1 MERLLGDREL
11 RRLLS
16 DIALIS
22 NKFKLSDK
30 TSNEIKEL
38 NSLIEEYFEVV
49 KEIDSLGILGFLK
62 KKKLNERKEQILNAI
77 SSSIPTTLRS
87 ILDDVKPF
95 IINLNELYEKASP
108 IVKDK
113 VKYTPL
119 ELRSLPV
126 DPLAQVEYIHN
137 IVNTAIETHTRLKNA
152 LWEIVYD
159 LWKSNNL
166 KFNIY
171 RKYITLDVD
180 KVRFSASEL
189 EEIDDIGTLIEI
201 YHKLRKEEEFLDALK
216 MQVRSSFQEVLKSRL
231 DNLEAYLGMI
241 EGLGIIP
248 KSSIKSKIESL
259 RTTLRG
265 ELELSALQSLE
276 KEINELEGV
285 MKDDL
290 KREIIKIKNETLTA
304 IENIP
309 NQPNPPDV
317 MGESL
322 DRLIEGY
329 QETRTWHAR
338 VISNVVQLT
347 KDLLKDAENALPR
360 LDPDLAG
367 IMKRKIENLRN
378 KANKATEIKEAV
390 GIYWEAVKQIEE
402 WKKLLYNE
410 IQKQMGAY
418 NKTLQMIKEVIERI
432 PSFLIISL
440 PEDLSTA
447 TLSSLAEMLYTIKTK
462 TEQRD
467 KVFKDAIIG
476 ELNSFKNLLMNIPE
490 NDRKMFESTIKL
502 IDTTIEKIQASVNT
516 EEIRLHFIR
525 ARAELEKEIKENLQ
539 SIRDKQVLKVRLM
552 LAKLPGAPDI
562 SDAISQIMSVPID
575 VTKPA
580 EVINQIE
587 SLMNTKVVNKL
598 KDFLLKEVSEYLELL
613 EILES
618 FGMSFKEERDK
629 LTKISEGL
637 SAVKEVEEL
646 GDLGREFRLTIASKE
661 FADTLKNWIDEMSES
676 MSRALSMLGREMTE
690 NESIAVLIR
699 ETKTVD
705 PTNPA
710 QVIPLVKKIAK
721 IWDLIREYIIKIED
735 YEYNRFLEA
744 AKSYPIFDT
753 VMRIYERHKEEFNE
767 KIFPLLSLE
776 ELRKAL
782 KETKT
787 SEIVNM
793 LQEIR
798 RLEKEFLEKMK
809 EISTWHKA
817 IRILMAGFDFS
828 APEAEIKN
836 RVKEI
841 KKNIRKMYKRDDIIS
856 YLEWVVEYLASRG
869 GVDVE

>member
-1 MERLLGDREL
+1 MKRLLGDREL

-22 NKFKLSDK
+22 NKFRLSDK
-30 TSNEIKEL
+30 TSNEIREL
-38 NSLIEEYFEVV
+38 DSLIKEYFNILE
-49 KEIDSLGILGFLK
+49 EINSLGIFGFFK
-62 KKKLNERKEQILNAI
+62 KKKLNEKKEEILNAI
-77 SSSIPTTLRS
+77 SASIPTTLRS

-95 IINLNELYEKASP
+95 INNLNELYEKASP

-119 ELRSLPV
+119 KLGVLPG
-126 DPLAQVEYIHN
+126 DPIAQVEYIHN
-137 IVNTAIETHTRLKNA
+137 IVNTAIETHTKLKNA

-171 RKYITLDVD
+171 RKYITLDAD
-180 KVRFSASEL
+180 KVRFSSSEL
-189 EEIDDIGTLIEI
+189 DKLDDISTLIDV
-201 YHKLRKEEEFLDALK
+201 YHRLKEEEDFLDTLK

-248 KSSIKSKIESL
+248 KSAIKSKIESL
-259 RTTLRG
+259 RNTLKG

-285 MKDDL
+285 IKDDL
-290 KREIIKIKNETLTA
+290 KREIIKLKNETLTA
-304 IENIP
+304 IENMP
-309 NQPNPPDV
+309 NQPKPPEV
-317 MGESL
+317 LGESI

-329 QETRTWHAR
+329 QETRTWHVR
-338 VISNVVQLT
+338 VISNVVQLI
-347 KDLLKDAENALPR
+347 KDLLKDVENALPR

-367 IMKRKIENLRN
+367 QMKRKIEVLRN
-378 KANKATEIKEAV
+378 KANKATKIKEAV
-390 GIYWEAVKQIEE
+390 GIYWETVKQIDE
-402 WKKLLYNE
+402 WKKMLYNE

-440 PEDLSTA
+440 PEDLSA
-447 TLSSLAEMLYTIKTK
+447 STLSSLAEMLYTIKTK

-476 ELNSFKNLLMNIPE
+476 ELNSFKNLLLSIPE
-490 NDRKMFESTIKL
+490 NYQKMFEDSIKL
-502 IDTTIEKIQASVNT
+502 VDSTVEKIKASTNT
-516 EEIRLHFIR
+516 EEIRLHFVR
-525 ARAELEKEIKENLQ
+525 AKAELEKNIREALQ

-575 VTKPA
+575 ITKPS

-587 SLMNTKVVNKL
+587 GIMNSMIINKL
-598 KDFLLKEVSEYLELL
+598 KDYLLKEISEYMELL
-613 EILES
+613 DILEN
-618 FGMSFKEERDK
+618 FGLKFEEEKEK
-629 LTKISEGL
+629 LKKISEELG
-637 SAVKEVEEL
+637 SVSEVEQL
-646 GDLGREFRLTIASKE
+646 GELGREFRLTIANKE
-661 FADTLKNWIDEMSES
+661 FADTLKQWINEMSES
-676 MSRALSMLGREMTE
+676 MSKALSMLGREMTE
-690 NESIAVLIR
+690 NESIAILIR

-710 QVIPLVKKIAK
+710 QVIPLIKKIAK
-721 IWDLIREYIIKIED
+721 VWELIREYVIKIEEI
-735 YEYNRFLEA
+735 EYNKFLEA
-744 AKSYPIFDT
+744 MKSYPIFDT
-753 VMRIYERHKEEFNE
+753 LMKIYELHREDFSE
-767 KIFPLLSLE
+767 KIFPLLALE
-776 ELRKAL
+776 ELRKEL
-782 KETKT
+782 RETKT

-798 RLEKEFLEKMK
+798 RLEGEFLEKIK

-828 APEAEIKN
+828 APETEIKN

-841 KKNIRKMYKRDDIIS
+841 KKNIRKMYKRDDVVS

-869 GVDVE
+869 G